1 MVSFFYAT
9 DPTQFIALPFIKPL
23 PTLSQII
30 IFHTC
35 NIMMEL
41 ANTNPVLNYS
51 Q

>member
-1 MVSFFYAT
+1 MVSFFYAI
-9 DPTQFIALPFIKPL
+9 DPTQFIDHPFIKPL

-35 NIMMEL
+35 NIMMER